1 MVPRRTCSH
10 GDRPVPVITA
20 CPLEKLKSPAGWQQS
35 SGSTAPG
42 DGCSRSRHAWVGFH
56 WATYRPA
63 RTDMCFEFSIVTRW
77 NHTDRH
83 SFLWNQLAFWQPHE
97 LPKEG
102 MLVPCCPQSTGGLR
116 GEPRLT
122 VSDSHPG
129 FYFPIELTNVKS
141 MWFNSRAKI
150 NEDGGVLL

>member
-10 GDRPVPVITA
+10 GDRPVPVVTA

-102 MLVPCCPQSTGGLR
+102 TLAPCCPRSTGGLR
-116 GEPRLT
+116 ESPGWLCLTAIQGSISQSSLQKLNPCGLIHVQKWMKMGGEL
-122 VSDSHPG
+122 S
-129 FYFPIELTNVKS
+129 
-141 MWFNSRAKI
+141 
-150 NEDGGVLL
+150 